1 MDAALAGLIGAAVG
15 MSGAVLSSVI
25 TTGRAQR
32 LRREDRREEAY
43 ARGVRAVSELLYVE
57 HEQRS
62 TKDLL
67 VAWTH
72 ISLVGSVEAVEHF
85 RNVTAEFQKWV
96 ADSEYEVD
104 FTSWAKFQN
113 CARRDVGTMP
123 RRRWRLR
130 RKKRPTDAA
139 LTNTNP

>member
-15 MSGAVLSSVI
+15 MSGALLSSVI

-43 ARGVRAVSELLYVE
+43 ARGVRAVSELLYLPP
-57 HEQRS
+57 EQRN

-67 VAWTH
+67 VAWAH
-72 ISLVGSVEAVEHF
+72 ISVVGSVDASNQF
-85 RNVTAEFQKWV
+85 RTLTNEFQKWV
-96 ADSEYEVD
+96 NNSEYQVD
-104 FTSWAKFQN
+104 FTSWAKFQD
-113 CARRDVGTMP
+113 CARRDLGTMP

-130 RKKRPTDAA
+130 RRGRPTELAR
-139 LTNTNP
+139 